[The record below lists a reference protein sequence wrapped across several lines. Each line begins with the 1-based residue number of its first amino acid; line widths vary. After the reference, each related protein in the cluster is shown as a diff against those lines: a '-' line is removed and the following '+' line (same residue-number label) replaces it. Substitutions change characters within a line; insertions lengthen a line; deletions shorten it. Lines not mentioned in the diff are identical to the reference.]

1 MYHKLETMPKILISV
16 FLFAFFSG
24 ISSFAQ
30 ESERYLEVRGT
41 SELEMQPLSNATA
54 DLYEGT
60 NKIQSIQ
67 TAADGSFSFR
77 LEINKQYTIEVVK
90 NGLVGK
96 KISFNTTMP
105 DEEKGKWMN
114 EFSIGLVKYCDGVDY
129 SALKEPVDIVKFDP
143 KRRQYVSDKDYVGRM
158 RPRIENVLA
167 NYDQCMM
174 DKYDAAIKKGNSA
187 YQQKNMQEAI
197 AAYKEAQEIYP
208 RETFPAKQINE
219 INNQMNKQQKSAEN
233 SQKQEQENALKQEQ
247 EKQKEEQEKL
257 KQEQEIQRQ
266 KQQDIEDN
274 YNQVLAKAS
283 VAYTRNDYG
292 NARQYYQE
300 ALKIKPAEA
309 LPKSRMAEIETIL
322 AKKASEDA
330 KVNEVNN
337 AYRSAVTKAD
347 SLMKVKNYP
356 SAQEQYAKASLIKPG
371 EAYPKTKSQEI
382 DHIKEANI
390 RAVETAK
397 KANEEKEYQAI
408 LDNADALF
416 KAKSYDEA
424 KAAYSKALAMRPSD
438 PYPTQRV
445 KLVENTQ
452 QAEKQKTLENQALK
466 QYKEVIASADQYLE
480 AKELVKSRDAYTRA
494 LAIKPDDEYA
504 KSKITTIDNMVAADQ
519 AARLKATEDGYKA
532 AIGAANTAITQ
543 KTYPQAKEY
552 LQKALT
558 IKPGDAYTIGKIAEV
573 DKMIQEQ
580 KKSMEQE
587 QLALNQYKEGVTA
600 ADKLFNAGDLPA
612 ARKAFTDLYKIKPG
626 DPYASQKISSIDDLL
641 AVQLAK
647 KQKDTD
653 DAYSNVMTK
662 GTGLMVQKDY
672 NRAIEAFRQ
681 ALTIRQGD
689 LNASNKL
696 KEAEMLIAQEQD
708 RVASEKAKKKSY
720 DDNIAR
726 GDQFMTL
733 KNYSGARQSFEEA
746 LMTMPGESYPR
757 EKLDEIT
764 QIMNEQARIQ
774 NEKQA
779 AENAYSIAI
788 ISGDKY
794 FKAKDYLRSKDEYTR
809 ASSLK
814 PEADLPKS
822 RITEID
828 NIIKI
833 QEQEQ
838 AQAKARADA
847 YTRAMNE
854 GNMQLTGKNYAAAK
868 ISYLE
873 ALKVMPDDKL
883 AKEQV
888 ARIDKILL
896 SIKKPVVKKE
906 VVAAAPVEK
915 PKVNNALSELNFKT
929 ESERQYYLDELKK
942 KYPAGITLEKYTEQY
957 KEILR
962 YVIIRE
968 DKAQE
973 YRQVRFLTYNGYQY
987 SVSGKPIT
995 QQYFQS
1001 QVKTRQGESFQEID
1015 MQ

>member
-1 MYHKLETMPKILISV
+1 MPRILLFV
-16 FLFAFFSG
+16 FLIAFFSG

-30 ESERYLEVRGT
+30 ESERFLEVRGT

-54 DLYEGT
+54 NLYEGT

-67 TAADGSFSFR
+67 TAADGSFSFK

-90 NGLVGK
+90 DGLVGK

-167 NYDQCMM
+167 KYDQCMM
-174 DKYDAAIKKGNSA
+174 DKYDAAIKKGNEA

-219 INNQMNKQQKSAEN
+219 INNQLNKQQKSAEN
-233 SQKQEQENALKQEQ
+233 SQKSAEDLKKQEQEN
-247 EKQKEEQEKL
+247 
-257 KQEQEIQRQ
+257 
-266 KQQDIEDN
+266 IEDN

-283 VAYTRNDYG
+283 VAYTRKDYAG
-292 NARQYYQE
+292 AKQYYQE
-300 ALKIKPAEA
+300 ALKIKPAET
-309 LPKSRMAEIETIL
+309 LPKSRMEEIETIL

-330 KVNEVNN
+330 KVNEINN

-347 SLMKVKNYP
+347 SLMKAKNYP
-356 SAQEQYAKASLIKPG
+356 AAQEQYAKASLIKPG

-390 RAVETAK
+390 RAAETAK
-397 KANEEKEYQAI
+397 KSNEEKEYQAL
-408 LDNADALF
+408 LDNADALY

-424 KAAYSKALAMRPSD
+424 KAAYSKAMAMRPTD

-452 QAEKQKTLENQALK
+452 QAEKQKTLENQAIK
-466 QYKEVIASADQYLE
+466 QYKEVIATADQFLE
-480 AKELVKSRDAYTRA
+480 AKELDKAREAYNHA
-494 LAIKPDDEYA
+494 LAIRPDDDYA
-504 KSKITTIDNMVAADQ
+504 KSKITTIDNMVAAEQ
-519 AARLKATEDGYKA
+519 SARIKAADDGYKA

-558 IKPGDAYTIGKIAEV
+558 IKPGDAYATSKIAEV
-573 DKMIQEQ
+573 DKLVTDQQ
-580 KKSMEQE
+580 KSREQE
-587 QLALNQYKEGVTA
+587 QLALKQYKEGVTA
-600 ADKLFNAGDLPA
+600 ADKLLNTGDLPA
-612 ARKAFTDLYKIKPG
+612 ARKAYTDLYKIKPG

-641 AVQLAK
+641 ASQQAK
-647 KQKDTD
+647 KQKDAD
-653 DAYSNVMTK
+653 DAYSNAMSK
-662 GTGLMVQKDY
+662 GTDLMVQKDY
-672 NRAIEAFRQ
+672 TKASESFRQ

-696 KEAEMLIAQEQD
+696 KEAETLIAQEQD
-708 RVASEKAKKKSY
+708 RVTAEKTKKKNY
-720 DDNIAR
+720 DDIISR
-726 GDQFMTL
+726 GDQYMTQ
-733 KNYSGARQSFEEA
+733 KNFSGAKQSFEQA
-746 LMTMPGESYPR
+746 LITMPGETYPR
-757 EKLDEIT
+757 QKLDEIAR
-764 QIMNEQARIQ
+764 ILNEQERVQ

-779 AENAYSIAI
+779 ADNAYSIAI

-794 FKAKDYLRSKDEYTR
+794 FRAKDYLRSKDEYTR
-809 ASSLK
+809 ASALK

-822 RITEID
+822 RITEIE

-838 AQAKARADA
+838 AQAKARTDA
-847 YTRAMNE
+847 YTKAMNE

-868 ISYLE
+868 TSYLE

-906 VVAAAPVEK
+906 VVATAPVEK
-915 PKVNNALSELNFKT
+915 PKANNALGELNFKT
-929 ESERQYYLDELKK
+929 ESERQNYLDDLKK
-942 KYPAGITLEKYTEQY
+942 KYPAGITLEKYSEQY

-962 YVIIRE
+962 YIIIRE

-1001 QVKTRQGESFQEID
+1001 QVKTRQGESFQEIVI
-1015 MQ
+1015 Q

>member
-1 MYHKLETMPKILISV
+1 MPKILISV
-16 FLFAFFSG
+16 FLIAFLSG

-30 ESERYLEVRGT
+30 ESERYLEVRGI
-41 SELEMQPLSNATA
+41 SELEMQPLARATA
-54 DLYEGT
+54 NLYEGT

-67 TAADGSFSFR
+67 SAADGSFSFK

-90 NGLVGK
+90 DGLVGK

-105 DEEKGKWMN
+105 DEEKGTWIN
-114 EFSIGLVKYCDGVDY
+114 EFSIGLIKYCDGVDY

-143 KRRQYVSDKDYVGRM
+143 KRRQYVSDKDYVSRM
-158 RPRIENVLA
+158 RPKIENVLA
-167 NYDQCMM
+167 KYDQCMM
-174 DKYDAAIKKGNSA
+174 DKYDAAIKKGNEA

-208 RETFPAKQINE
+208 RETFPTKQINE
-219 INNQMNKQQKSAEN
+219 INNQLNKQQKSSENAE
-233 SQKQEQENALKQEQ
+233 KQEQENALKQEQ
-247 EKQKEEQEKL
+247 EKQKQAQEKL
-257 KQEQEIQRQ
+257 RQEQEIQRQ

-283 VAYTRNDYG
+283 VAYTRKDYE
-292 NARQYYQE
+292 AAKQYYQE
-300 ALKIKPAEA
+300 ALKIKPAEN
-309 LPKSRMAEIETIL
+309 LPKSRVDEIETIL

-330 KVNEVNN
+330 KVREVNN
-337 AYRSAVTKAD
+337 AYKSAVTKAD
-347 SLMKVKNYP
+347 SLMKVKNYT
-356 SAQEQYAKASLIKPG
+356 AAREQYARASLIKPG
-371 EAYPKTKSQEI
+371 EAYPKTKSLEI
-382 DHIKEANI
+382 DHIEEATI
-390 RAVETAK
+390 RAAETAK

-408 LDNADALF
+408 LDNADALY

-452 QAEKQKTLENQALK
+452 QAEKQKILENQAIK
-466 QYKEVIASADQYLE
+466 QYKEIISTADQFLE
-480 AKELVKSRDAYTRA
+480 ARELDKSREAYTRA
-494 LAIKPDDEYA
+494 LTIRPDDEYA
-504 KSKITTIDNMVAADQ
+504 KSKITTIDNMVAAEK
-519 AARLKATEDGYKA
+519 AARLKSTEEGYKA

-543 KTYPQAKEY
+543 KTYQQAREY

-558 IKPGDAYTIGKIAEV
+558 IKPGDPYATGKIAEV
-573 DKMIQEQ
+573 EKLILDQQ
-580 KKSMEQE
+580 KSKEQE
-587 QLALNQYKEGVTA
+587 QLAMNQYKEGVAA
-600 ADKLFNAGDLPA
+600 ADKLFTAGDLSA
-612 ARKAFTDLYKIKPG
+612 ARKAYTDLYRIKPG
-626 DPYASQKISSIDDLL
+626 DAYASQKISAIDDLL
-641 AVQLAK
+641 ASQAAK
-647 KQKDTD
+647 KQKDAD
-653 DAYSNVMTK
+653 DAYSNAMTR
-662 GTGLMVQKDY
+662 GTDLMVQKEY
-672 NRAIEAFRQ
+672 EKAIESFRQ

-696 KEAEMLIAQEQD
+696 KEAEMLIAREQD
-708 RVASEKAKKKSY
+708 RIASEKAKKKNY
-720 DDNIAR
+720 DDMIAR
-726 GDQFMTL
+726 GDQFMTH
-733 KNYSGARQSFEEA
+733 KNYTGAKQTFEEA

-757 EKLDEIT
+757 QKLDEIT
-764 QIMNEQARIQ
+764 QILNEQERIQ

-809 ASSLK
+809 ASTLK
-814 PEADLPKS
+814 PDADLPKS
-822 RITEID
+822 RIAEIA

-838 AQAKARADA
+838 EQAKARADD
-847 YTRAMNE
+847 YTKAMNE
-854 GNMQLTGKNYAAAK
+854 GNTQLAGKNYTAAK
-868 ISYLE
+868 SSYLE
-873 ALKVMPDDKL
+873 ALKVMPEDKL

-896 SIKKPVVKKE
+896 ALKKPVVKKE
-906 VVAAAPVEK
+906 VTATAPVEK
-915 PKVNNALSELNFKT
+915 PKANSALGELNFKT
-929 ESERQYYLDELKK
+929 ESERQSYLDELKK

-962 YVIIRE
+962 YIIIRD

-1001 QVKTRQGESFQEID
+1001 QVKTRQGESYQEIV

>member
-16 FLFAFFSG
+16 FLIAFFSG

-30 ESERYLEVRGT
+30 ESERYLEVRGS
-41 SELEMQPLSNATA
+41 SELEGQSLSGATA
-54 DLYEGT
+54 NLYEGT

-67 TAADGSFSFR
+67 TAGDGSFSFR

-96 KISFNTTMP
+96 RISFNTTMP

-129 SALKEPVDIVKFDP
+129 GALKEPVDIVKFDA

-158 RPRIENVLA
+158 RPRIEKVLV

-174 DKYDAAIKKGNSA
+174 DKYDAAIKKGNAA

-197 AAYKEAQEIYP
+197 AAYKEAQEVYP
-208 RETFPAKQINE
+208 REPFPTKQISE
-219 INNQMNKQQKSAEN
+219 INSQLNKEQKSAEN
-233 SQKQEQENALKQEQ
+233 SQKSAEDSKRQEQ
-247 EKQKEEQEKL
+247 EK
-257 KQEQEIQRQ
+257 
-266 KQQDIEDN
+266 IEDN

-283 VAYTRNDYG
+283 VAYTRKDY
-292 NARQYYQE
+292 AAAKQYYQE
-300 ALKIKPAEA
+300 ALKIKPAET
-309 LPKSRMAEIETIL
+309 LPKSRMEEIEAIL

-330 KVNEVNN
+330 KVNEINN

-371 EAYPKTKSQEI
+371 EAYPKTKSLEI
-382 DHIKEANI
+382 DHIQEANV
-390 RAVETAK
+390 RAAETAK
-397 KANEEKEYQAI
+397 KSNEEKEYQSI
-408 LDNADALF
+408 LDKADALY

-424 KAAYSKALAMRPSD
+424 RAAYSKALAMKPSD
-438 PYPTQRV
+438 PYPSQRV

-452 QAEKQKTLENQALK
+452 QAEKQKTLENQAIK
-466 QYKEVIASADQYLE
+466 QYKEIISSADQYLE
-480 AKELVKSRDAYTRA
+480 AKELDKSREAYTRA
-494 LAIKPDDEYA
+494 LAIRPDDEYA
-504 KSKITTIDNMVAADQ
+504 KSKITTIDNMVAADK

-558 IKPGDAYTIGKIAEV
+558 IKPGDAFATGKITEV
-573 DKMIQEQ
+573 DKLISEQ
-580 KKSMEQE
+580 QKSREQE
-587 QLALNQYKEGVTA
+587 KLANNQYNEGVSA
-600 ADKLFNAGDLPA
+600 ADRLLNAGDLPA
-612 ARKAFTDLYKIKPG
+612 ARKAYSDLYKFKPG
-626 DPYASQKISSIDDLL
+626 DPYASQKISTIDDLL
-641 AVQLAK
+641 AAQAAK
-647 KQKDTD
+647 KQKDAD
-653 DAYSNVMTK
+653 DAYGNAMTK
-662 GTGLMVQKDY
+662 GTELLVQKDY
-672 NRAIEAFRQ
+672 TKAGEAFRQ
-681 ALTIRQGD
+681 ALTIKQGD
-689 LNASNKL
+689 LNATNKL
-696 KEAEMLIAQEQD
+696 KEAEMLLAQEQD
-708 RVASEKAKKKSY
+708 RAASDKAKKKNY
-720 DDNIAR
+720 DDVLSR
-726 GDQFMTL
+726 GNQFMTQ
-733 KNYSGARQSFEEA
+733 KNYSGAKQSFEEA
-746 LMTMPGESYPR
+746 LQIIPGEAFPR
-757 EKLDEIT
+757 QKLDEIT
-764 QIMNEQARIQ
+764 QILNEQERVQ

-779 AENAYSIAI
+779 ADNAYSMAI
-788 ISGDKY
+788 LSGDKY

-809 ASSLK
+809 ASALK

-822 RITEID
+822 KIAEID

-854 GNMQLTGKNYAAAK
+854 GNTQLAGKNYAAAK
-868 ISYLE
+868 SSYQE
-873 ALKVMPDDKL
+873 ALKVMPEDKL
-883 AKEQV
+883 AKEQI

-896 SIKKPVVKKE
+896 SMKKPVVKKE
-906 VVAAAPVEK
+906 VVAATPVEK
-915 PKVNNALSELNFKT
+915 PKVSSALGELNFKT
-929 ESERQYYLDELKK
+929 ESERQNYLDELKK
-942 KYPAGITLEKYTEQY
+942 KYPAGITLEKYSEQY

-962 YVIIRE
+962 YIIVRE

-1001 QVKTRQGESFQEID
+1001 QVKTRQGESFQEIVI
-1015 MQ
+1015 Q

>member
-1 MYHKLETMPKILISV
+1 MPKILISV
-16 FLFAFFSG
+16 FLIAFLSG

-30 ESERYLEVRGT
+30 ESERYLEVRGI
-41 SELEMQPLSNATA
+41 SELEMQPLARATA
-54 DLYEGT
+54 NLYDGT

-67 TAADGSFSFR
+67 SAADGSFSFK

-90 NGLVGK
+90 DGLAGK

-105 DEEKGKWMN
+105 DEEKGTWIN
-114 EFSIGLVKYCDGVDY
+114 EFSIGLIKYCDGVDY

-143 KRRQYVSDKDYVGRM
+143 KRRQYVSDKDYVSRM
-158 RPRIENVLA
+158 RPKIENVLA
-167 NYDQCMM
+167 KYDQCMM
-174 DKYDAAIKKGNSA
+174 DKYDAAIKKGNEA

-208 RETFPAKQINE
+208 RETFPTKQINE
-219 INNQMNKQQKSAEN
+219 INNQLNKQQKSSENAE
-233 SQKQEQENALKQEQ
+233 KQEQENALKQEQ
-247 EKQKEEQEKL
+247 EKQKQAQEKL
-257 KQEQEIQRQ
+257 RQEQEIQRQ

-283 VAYTRNDYG
+283 VAYTRKDYE
-292 NARQYYQE
+292 AAKQYYQE
-300 ALKIKPAEA
+300 ALKIKPAEN
-309 LPKSRMAEIETIL
+309 LPKSRVDEIETIL

-330 KVNEVNN
+330 KVREVNN
-337 AYRSAVTKAD
+337 AYKSAVTKAD
-347 SLMKVKNYP
+347 SLMKVKNYT
-356 SAQEQYAKASLIKPG
+356 AAREQYARASLIKPG
-371 EAYPKTKSQEI
+371 EAYPKTKSLEI
-382 DHIKEANI
+382 DHIEEATI
-390 RAVETAK
+390 RAAETAK

-408 LDNADALF
+408 LDNADALY

-452 QAEKQKTLENQALK
+452 QAEKQKILENQAIK
-466 QYKEVIASADQYLE
+466 QYKEIISTADQFLE
-480 AKELVKSRDAYTRA
+480 ARELDKSREAYTRA
-494 LAIKPDDEYA
+494 LTIRPDDEYA
-504 KSKITTIDNMVAADQ
+504 KSKITTIDNMVAAEK
-519 AARLKATEDGYKA
+519 AARLKSTEEGYKA

-543 KTYPQAKEY
+543 KTYQQAREY

-558 IKPGDAYTIGKIAEV
+558 IKPGDPYATGKIAEV
-573 DKMIQEQ
+573 EKLILDQQ
-580 KKSMEQE
+580 KSKEQE
-587 QLALNQYKEGVTA
+587 QLAMNQYKEGVAA
-600 ADKLFNAGDLPA
+600 ADKLFTAGDLSA
-612 ARKAFTDLYKIKPG
+612 ARKAYTDLYRIKPG
-626 DPYASQKISSIDDLL
+626 DAYASQKISAIDDLL
-641 AVQLAK
+641 ASQAAK
-647 KQKDTD
+647 KQKDAD
-653 DAYSNVMTK
+653 DAYSNAMTR
-662 GTGLMVQKDY
+662 GTDLMVQKEY
-672 NRAIEAFRQ
+672 EKAIESFRQ

-696 KEAEMLIAQEQD
+696 KEAEMLIAREQD
-708 RVASEKAKKKSY
+708 RIASEKAKKKNY
-720 DDNIAR
+720 DDMIAR
-726 GDQFMTL
+726 GDQFMTH
-733 KNYSGARQSFEEA
+733 KNYTGAKQTFEEA

-757 EKLDEIT
+757 QKLDEIT
-764 QIMNEQARIQ
+764 QILNEQERIQ

-809 ASSLK
+809 ASTLK
-814 PEADLPKS
+814 PDADLPKS
-822 RITEID
+822 RIAEIA

-838 AQAKARADA
+838 EQAKARADD
-847 YTRAMNE
+847 YTKAMNE
-854 GNMQLTGKNYAAAK
+854 GNTQLAGKNYTAAK
-868 ISYLE
+868 SSYQE
-873 ALKVMPDDKL
+873 ALKVMPEDKL

-896 SIKKPVVKKE
+896 ALKKPVVKKE
-906 VVAAAPVEK
+906 VTATAPVEK
-915 PKVNNALSELNFKT
+915 PKANSALGELNFKT
-929 ESERQYYLDELKK
+929 ESERQSYLDELKK

-962 YVIIRE
+962 YIIIRD

-1001 QVKTRQGESFQEID
+1001 QVKTRQGESYQEIV

>member
-16 FLFAFFSG
+16 FLIAFFSG

-41 SELEMQPLSNATA
+41 SELEMQPLSSATA
-54 DLYEGT
+54 NLYEGT
-60 NKIQSIQ
+60 NKIQSIR
-67 TAADGSFSFR
+67 TAADGSFSFK

-90 NGLVGK
+90 DGLVGK
-96 KISFNTTMP
+96 RISFNTTMP
-105 DEEKGKWMN
+105 DEEKGAWMN

-129 SALKEPVDIVKFDP
+129 GALKEPVDIVKFDP

-174 DKYDAAIKKGNSA
+174 DKYDAAIKKGNAA

-208 RETFPAKQINE
+208 RETFPTKQINE

-233 SQKQEQENALKQEQ
+233 SQKSAENSKIQEQESL
-247 EKQKEEQEKL
+247 
-257 KQEQEIQRQ
+257 
-266 KQQDIEDN
+266 EDN

-283 VAYTRNDYG
+283 VAYTRKDYT
-292 NARQYYQE
+292 AAKQYYQE
-300 ALKIKPAEA
+300 ALKIKPAET
-309 LPKSRMAEIETIL
+309 LPKSRMEEIETIL

-356 SAQEQYAKASLIKPG
+356 AAQEQYAKASAIKPG

-382 DHIKEANI
+382 DHIKEANV
-390 RAVETAK
+390 RASETAK

-408 LDNADALF
+408 LDNADALY

-466 QYKEVIASADQYLE
+466 QYKEVIATADQYLE
-480 AKELVKSRDAYTRA
+480 AKELDKSREAYNRA

-504 KSKITTIDNMVAADQ
+504 KSKITTIDNMVSADQ
-519 AARLKATEDGYKA
+519 AALLKATEDGYKA

-558 IKPGDAYTIGKIAEV
+558 IKPGDAYATGKITEV
-573 DKMIQEQ
+573 DKMILEQ
-580 KKSMEQE
+580 KKSLEQE
-587 QLALNQYKEGVTA
+587 QLALNQYKEGVSA

-612 ARKAFTDLYKIKPG
+612 ARKAYTDLYKIKPG

-641 AVQLAK
+641 AAQLAK

-653 DAYSNVMTK
+653 DAYSNAMTK
-662 GTGLMVQKDY
+662 GTGLIVQKDY
-672 NRAIEAFRQ
+672 IRAIEAFRQ

-708 RVASEKAKKKSY
+708 REASEKAKKKSY
-720 DDNIAR
+720 DDKIAR
-726 GDQFMTL
+726 GDQFMTQ
-733 KNYSGARQSFEEA
+733 KDYSGAKQSFEEA
-746 LMTMPGESYPR
+746 IMTMPGESYPR
-757 EKLDEIT
+757 QKLDEIT

-779 AENAYSIAI
+779 AENAYSIAV

-822 RITEID
+822 RIAEID

-838 AQAKARADA
+838 AQAKARTDA

-868 ISYLE
+868 NSYLE
-873 ALKVMPDDKL
+873 ALKVLPDDKL

-915 PKVNNALSELNFKT
+915 PKVNNALGELNFKT
-929 ESERQYYLDELKK
+929 ESERQNYLDELKK

-973 YRQVRFLTYNGYQY
+973 YREVRFLTYNGYQY